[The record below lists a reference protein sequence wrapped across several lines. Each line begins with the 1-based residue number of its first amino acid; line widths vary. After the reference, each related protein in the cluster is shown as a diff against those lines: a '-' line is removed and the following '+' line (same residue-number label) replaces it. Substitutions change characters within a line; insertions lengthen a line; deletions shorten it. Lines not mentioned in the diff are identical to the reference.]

1 MISPKTSD
9 LCPLFSKHDALHLLF
24 LTKSLFSDKRWLAN
38 QELVFPDVIG
48 RRVWH
53 FRRNVPP
60 QHHTS
65 TKIGSSV
72 QLLLI
77 FTCRLI
83 ESNRACIN
91 FHKNIYKSTTD
102 WLHHSE
108 DCHLENLK
116 LAVEKSGKHWV
127 TQEIPV
133 DEIYSQLWC
142 IFSLQ
147 KKKKKTLLS
156 VTAIAMKGESLFHIV
171 YLSPW
176 QLPYPFISVFL
187 AFEWECKD
195 EMRTHSNAMDYRSAK
210 LPYEV
215 QTGVSTSYTG
225 SQATNALYCY
235 NKIRVNER
243 KSWSCVTFR

>member
-142 IFSLQ
+142 IFPLQ
-147 KKKKKTLLS
+147 KKKKKTKNKKQKKNAVVRHSDSYEGGVLVSYCLSLSLTVALPIHFCFFGFWMRMQGWNENTFQCHGLQERQTPLWSANRSLHFIHRVTSNKCTLL
-156 VTAIAMKGESLFHIV
+156 L
-171 YLSPW
+171 
-176 QLPYPFISVFL
+176 QQ
-187 AFEWECKD
+187 
-195 EMRTHSNAMDYRSAK
+195 N
-210 LPYEV
+210 
-215 QTGVSTSYTG
+215 
-225 SQATNALYCY
+225 
-235 NKIRVNER
+235 
-243 KSWSCVTFR
+243 